1 MSDTNDI
8 DPSIAALLAETA
20 ESLPESNTDLKEEE
34 AELVEKQKEVDP
46 ETAKKERAEVNEVP
60 EVDLSVQHFNP
71 VTKFFEDTPSPVFD
85 DPNYYKVAL
94 TGEGESAQ
102 RLHQILV
109 KYLNCTDPKDRTVY
123 RQQIV
128 SSYWGFITNLAPK
141 MANVGIPQCKRMLMR
156 FGVVLPSLF
165 SPEQKD
171 FFARSI
177 MNNTTGEPI
186 FYMDEWMKEIAAGRL
201 TLSAT
206 DETPVNRAKG
216 PQADQQR
223 LQQLKSKNSGK
234 LQSSESLL
242 NSKESERSMV
252 EQEISERIKMLFDHP
267 TLIGFEPHK
276 ASYSEM
282 QKKLFLELADRFRS
296 LQKIDREHVSYLKEY
311 QDAKGIEESL
321 DMKAKDMPEEAVSV
335 GKDEINTEINSVRQ
349 MAKMTV
355 GRQGNQFPVFTR
367 EFFHCFDKSTGFR
380 ENVLREL
387 TWIESLDPGVF
398 CRVHK
403 NMPHRIVPYVLLVP
417 TYGDTGF
424 CWEPFDRFNRVTS
437 RGRII
442 VPMYPRDLKIACLT
456 AVADLR
462 WQVAKEK
469 ASYYWME
476 EGLTGQ
482 YYQWIDGQKLKG
494 DLKSY
499 FIADYILWM
508 TKEAEGVQ
516 RLSKEVRGIFWR
528 FMPFP
533 QSKKDE
539 LKTRS
544 VVYQEL
550 YQRDLNRSMSD
561 GY

>member
-1 MSDTNDI
+1 MSDTDDI
-8 DPSIAALLAETA
+8 DPSIAALLAEA
-20 ESLPESNTDLKEEE
+20 ADSLPESTSALKAEEE
-34 AELVEKQKEVDP
+34 QIAKVEQSDP
-46 ETAKKERAEVNEVP
+46 EEVKKQRAEANEVP
-60 EVDLSVQHFNP
+60 PVDLSVQHFNP
-71 VTKFFEDTPSPVFD
+71 VTKYFEDVPSKVFD

-102 RLHQILV
+102 RLHQVLV

-123 RQQIV
+123 RQQII
-128 SSYWGFITNLAPK
+128 SAYWGFITELAPK
-141 MANVGIPQCKRMLMR
+141 MANMGLPQCKRMLMR

-165 SPEQKD
+165 SPEQKL
-171 FFARSI
+171 FFSRSI

-206 DETPVNRAKG
+206 DETPTNRNKG
-216 PQADQQR
+216 PGADQQR
-223 LQQLKSKNSGK
+223 IQQLKSKNSGK
-234 LQSSESLL
+234 LQSTESLL

-252 EQEISERIKMLFDHP
+252 EQEINERVKMLFDHP
-267 TLIGFEPHK
+267 PYMGLEPHRMP
-276 ASYSEM
+276 YSEM
-282 QKKLFLELADRFRS
+282 QKKLFIELADRFRA
-296 LQKIDREHVSYLKEY
+296 LQKIDRELTGYLKEF
-311 QDAKGIEESL
+311 QEAKDIEDSL
-321 DMKAKDMPEEAVSV
+321 DQKSKDMPEEVTNV

-387 TWIESLDPGVF
+387 AWIESIDPGCF
-398 CRVHK
+398 CRIHK

-442 VPMYPRDLKIACLT
+442 IPMYPRDLKIACLT

-482 YYQWIDGQKLKG
+482 YFQWIDGQKLKG
-494 DLKSY
+494 DLKTY
-499 FIADYILWM
+499 FIADYVLWM
-508 TKEAEGVQ
+508 TKEADGVQ
-516 RLSKEVRGIFWR
+516 RLSKEVRAIFWR
-528 FMPFP
+528 FMPFT
-533 QSKKDE
+533 QAKKDE

-550 YQRDLNRSMSD
+550 YQRDLNRNMSD

>member
-8 DPSIAALLAETA
+8 DPSIAALLAEAT
-20 ESLPESNTDLKEEE
+20 ESLPESTTALKAEEKE
-34 AELVEKQKEVDP
+34 IEEKEKLTPDED
-46 ETAKKERAEVNEVP
+46 KKQRAEANEVP
-60 EVDLSVQHFNP
+60 PVDLSVQHFNP
-71 VTKFFEDTPSPVFD
+71 VTKFFEDTPSKVFD
-85 DPNYYKVAL
+85 DPNYYKIAL
-94 TGEGESAQ
+94 TGEGDTAQ
-102 RLHQILV
+102 RLHQVLV

-123 RQQIV
+123 RQQIITA
-128 SSYWGFITNLAPK
+128 YWAFLVNLAPK
-141 MANVGIPQCKRMLMR
+141 MANVGLPQCKRMLMR

-165 SPEQKD
+165 SPEQKE
-171 FFARSI
+171 FFSRSI

-201 TLSAT
+201 SLSAT
-206 DETPVNRAKG
+206 DETPVRNKG
-216 PQADQQR
+216 GAGADQQR
-223 LQQLKSKNSGK
+223 IQQLQSKNSGK
-234 LQSSESLL
+234 LQSSESLV
-242 NSKESERSMV
+242 NAKESERRMT
-252 EQEISERIKMLFDHP
+252 EQEISDRIKTLFDHP
-267 TLIGFEPHK
+267 PYIGLEPHRMP
-276 ASYSEM
+276 YSEM
-282 QKKLFLELADRFRS
+282 QKKVFQELADRFRT
-296 LQKIDREHVSYLKEY
+296 LQKIDRELTAYLKDFAE
-311 QDAKGIEESL
+311 AKDIESSL
-321 DMKAKDMPEEAVSV
+321 DQKAHEMPQEATNV

-387 TWIESLDPGVF
+387 SWIESIDPGCF

-442 VPMYPRDLKIACLT
+442 IPMYPRDLKIACLT

-482 YYQWIDGQKLKG
+482 YFQWIDSQKLKG
-494 DLKSY
+494 DLKTY
-499 FIADYILWM
+499 FIADYVLWM

-516 RLSKEVRGIFWR
+516 RLSKEVRAIFWR
-528 FMPFP
+528 FLPFP
-533 QSKKDE
+533 QSRKDE

-550 YQRDLNRSMSD
+550 FQRDLNRSM
-561 GY
+561 

>member
-1 MSDTNDI
+1 MSDTDDI
-8 DPSIAALLAETA
+8 DPSIAALLAEA
-20 ESLPESNTDLKEEE
+20 ANSLPESNTQLEAEE
-34 AELVEKQKEVDP
+34 AEIEEKKKSVDA
-46 ETAKKERAEVNEVP
+46 ETAKRDRAQANEVP
-60 EVDLSVQHFNP
+60 PVDLSVQHFNP
-71 VTKFFEDTPSPVFD
+71 VSKYFEDKASPVFD
-85 DPNYYKVAL
+85 DPNYYKIAL

-102 RLHQILV
+102 RLHQVLV

-141 MANVGIPQCKRMLMR
+141 MANITLPQCKRMLMR

-171 FFARSI
+171 FFSRSI

-206 DETPVNRAKG
+206 DETPANRAKG
-216 PQADQQR
+216 PAADQQR
-223 LQQLKSKNSGK
+223 IQQLKSKNSGK
-234 LQSSESLL
+234 LQSAESLV
-242 NSKESERSMV
+242 NAKESERSMV

-267 TLIGFEPHK
+267 AFIGLEPHRMP
-276 ASYSEM
+276 YNEM
-282 QKKLFLELADRFRS
+282 QKKLFLELADRFRH
-296 LQKIDREHVSYLKEY
+296 LQKVDRELSGYLKEF
-311 QDAKGIEESL
+311 QE
-321 DMKAKDMPEEAVSV
+321 AKDIEGSLEQKATEIPEETVSV

-387 TWIESLDPGVF
+387 SWIESIDPQVF

-403 NMPHRIVPYVLLVP
+403 NMLHRIVPYVLLVP

-424 CWEPFDRFNRVTS
+424 CWEPFDRYNRVTS

-442 VPMYPRDLKIACLT
+442 IPMYPRDLKIACLT

-482 YYQWIDGQKLKG
+482 YYQWIDSQKLKG
-494 DLKSY
+494 DLKAY
-499 FIADYILWM
+499 FIADYVLWM
-508 TKEAEGVQ
+508 TKEADGVQ
-516 RLSKEVRGIFWR
+516 RLSKEVRAIFWR
-528 FMPFP
+528 FLPFP
-533 QSKKDE
+533 QAKKDE
-539 LKTRS
+539 LKMRS